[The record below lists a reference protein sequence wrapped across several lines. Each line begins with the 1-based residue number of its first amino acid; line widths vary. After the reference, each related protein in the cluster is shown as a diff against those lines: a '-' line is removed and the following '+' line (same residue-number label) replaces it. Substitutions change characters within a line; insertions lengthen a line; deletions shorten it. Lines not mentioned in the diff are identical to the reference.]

1 MGPDP
6 APKLHTR
13 LPKSQLPKDRGTR
26 GGGSV
31 TSSVLTNFIGNSC
44 SLGQS
49 SDFVVE
55 KNSPREVEK
64 SKRSSRLNVL
74 HKLRSAIQLLGVL
87 LLLLL
92 PC

>member
-1 MGPDP
+1 M
-6 APKLHTR
+6 
-13 LPKSQLPKDRGTR
+13 
-26 GGGSV
+26 
-31 TSSVLTNFIGNSC
+31 TSSALMNFRGNSC
-44 SLGQS
+44 SLCQS
-49 SDFVVE
+49 PDFVVE

-64 SKRSSRLNVL
+64 SKCSSRLKVL